1 MRNFVLTITIT
12 ICICIGIKKLYNLTF
27 EPSTP
32 QQYTLIER
40 EPWQRQAIATKNNNW
55 DFMPTTSV
63 SKHTTSYPKVNYRFV
78 TPSVKSA
85 TVKYNFTQPL
95 KNTSFGTGSFGNGT
109 SNFSSNRKL
118 SRTSSNNVTSTGTL
132 SSNITFRS
140 KNTTNTRE
148 NSTTEES
155 EELLAMV
162 TPFSPMMA
170 PPTVGGDFGG
180 ETPDLGVEDT
190 TDDAGVDIEAGAP
203 IGNAWCLLPFVALYG
218 LFIKRKTRKTSNA
231 Q

>member
-1 MRNFVLTITIT
+1 
-12 ICICIGIKKLYNLTF
+12 
-27 EPSTP
+27 
-32 QQYTLIER
+32 
-40 EPWQRQAIATKNNNW
+40 
-55 DFMPTTSV
+55 MPTTSV

-162 TPFSPMMA
+162 TPFSPMLA
-170 PPTVGGDFGG
+170 PPTVGDDYDG
-180 ETPDLGVEDT
+180 ETPDIGVEDAV
-190 TDDAGVDIEAGAP
+190 DDEGLDIESAP
-203 IGNAWCLLPFVALYG
+203 IGNATYMLPFILLYS
-218 LFIKRKTRKTSNA
+218 LFLKRKTLKHIII
-231 Q
+231 

>member
-95 KNTSFGTGSFGNGT
+95 KTKSFGRSYFGS
-109 SNFSSNRKL
+109 SAPRDV
-118 SRTSSNNVTSTGTL
+118 TSSYSPKAAPANSGTISIGGRFGGFGDL
-132 SSNITFRS
+132 SLRQRS
-140 KNTTNTRE
+140 KEKE
-148 NSTTEES
+148 NEETDNG
-155 EELLAMV
+155 LLALS
-162 TPFSPMMA
+162 TPFGPMLA
-170 PPTVGGDFGG
+170 PPTVGGDYDG
-180 ETPDLGVEDT
+180 ETPDIGVEDAV
-190 TDDAGVDIEAGAP
+190 DDEGLDIESAP
-203 IGNAWCLLPFVALYG
+203 IGNATYMLPFILLYS
-218 LFIKRKTRKTSNA
+218 LFLKRKTLKHIII
-231 Q
+231 

>member
-162 TPFSPMMA
+162 TPFSPMLA
-170 PPTVGGDFGG
+170 PPTVGDDYDG
-180 ETPDLGVEDT
+180 ETPDIGVEDAV
-190 TDDAGVDIEAGAP
+190 DDEGLDIESAP
-203 IGNAWCLLPFVALYG
+203 IGNATYMLPFILLYS
-218 LFIKRKTRKTSNA
+218 LFLKRKTLKHIII
-231 Q
+231 

>member
-95 KNTSFGTGSFGNGT
+95 KTKSFGRTISVAVHLAMSLPHTAKSCPTNSGTISIGGRFGG
-109 SNFSSNRKL
+109 FGDL
-118 SRTSSNNVTSTGTL
+118 SLRQ
-132 SSNITFRS
+132 RS
-140 KNTTNTRE
+140 KKKKTKKPTTVYWLIH
-148 NSTTEES
+148 S
-155 EELLAMV
+155 V
-162 TPFSPMMA
+162 WPY
-170 PPTVGGDFGG
+170 
-180 ETPDLGVEDT
+180 
-190 TDDAGVDIEAGAP
+190 AGTAHR
-203 IGNAWCLLPFVALYG
+203 WRRL
-218 LFIKRKTRKTSNA
+218 RW
-231 Q
+231 